1 MDEARNILGTS
12 LQPCS
17 MQPLTGWLRDG
28 CCTHAAG
35 DTGRHHVCAVMTEE
49 FLAFSLAAGNDLI
62 SPRPEYGF
70 PGLKPGDRWC
80 LCTSRWEEARLAG
93 VAPPVVAE
101 ATHAAALE
109 LVHLGHFQAHAPDD
123 SR

>member
-1 MDEARNILGTS
+1 MDEARNILGTT

-17 MQPLTGWLRDG
+17 VKPLTGWLRDG
-28 CCTHAAG
+28 CCSHAPG
-35 DTGRHHVCAVMTEE
+35 DTGRHHVCAEVTED

-62 SPRPEYGF
+62 SPRPEFGF

-80 LCTSRWEEARLAG
+80 LCTARWEEARLAG

-101 ATHAAALE
+101 ATHAAALD
-109 LVHLGHFQAHAPDD
+109 LVHLGHFQAHALDENG
-123 SR
+123 